1 MKIAKKCN
9 KSELY
14 FEKKKVILSFIS
26 HNTQLNK
33 LKTER
38 WSNNIKNLHLVSQQ
52 TLDMPKTYWNQQK
65 RVKPVYKENISFC
78 SKNHWMLL

>member
-1 MKIAKKCN
+1 MKFAKKC
-9 KSELY
+9 KSEFY

-38 WSNNIKNLHLVSQQ
+38 RSNNVNNLHLVSQQ
-52 TLDMPKTYWNQQK
+52 TLDMLKTY
-65 RVKPVYKENISFC
+65 
-78 SKNHWMLL
+78 